1 MKAVLANYRQS
12 PRKVRLVANLV
23 RGKTV
28 EAALAELALLKPVA
42 ARPLLKLIKSAAANS
57 GESKDKYEKLVIKS
71 IRVDVGRTLK
81 RYRPRAFGRAFPI
94 RKRTSHICV
103 LLEAPTP

>member
-1 MKAVLANYRQS
+1 MHAVLANYRQS

-42 ARPLLKLIKSAAANS
+42 ARPLLKLIKSAAAAANS

-71 IRVDVGRTLK
+71 IRVDGGRTLK
-81 RYRPRAFGRAFPI
+81 RYRPRAFGRTFPL
-94 RKRTSHICV
+94 RKRTSHIRV
-103 LLEAPTP
+103 QLESI